1 MRPGSSLIC
10 PPIVVGFFFGCLAC
24 RILVSPRGI
33 KPTSP
38 AVEVQSL
45 NHWTT
50 REVPSYSFNLKSL
63 LLSVFFFILIFNW
76 SIIGLQHSIKFLLY
90 NNVNQLYAYIYPLP
104 HEPPSRSPIPPSLF
118 FFLFFFPTQS

>member
-38 AVEVQSL
+38 AVEAQSL

-50 REVPSYSFNLKSL
+50 RDVP
-63 LLSVFFFILIFNW
+63 I
-76 SIIGLQHSIKFLLY
+76 HFLY
-90 NNVNQLYAYIYPLP
+90 VNGFLPLG
-104 HEPPSRSPIPPSLF
+104 
-118 FFLFFFPTQS
+118 TQSTLTRSNEKGSVLA